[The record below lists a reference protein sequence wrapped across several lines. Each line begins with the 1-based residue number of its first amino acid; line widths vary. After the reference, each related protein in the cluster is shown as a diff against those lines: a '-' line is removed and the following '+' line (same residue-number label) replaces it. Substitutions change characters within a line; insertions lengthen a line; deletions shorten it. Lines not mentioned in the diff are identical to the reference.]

1 MGEIIGY
8 VQKVQDVELPPNKV
22 DHDTITVGQVE
33 ESIARCPDAAVS
45 EAMIKRIDKIRR
57 TGNSI
62 GGVVEV
68 VARNV
73 PSGLGSPVFDKL
85 EAELAKAC
93 MSLPASKGFEIGSGF
108 GGTLLAGKDH
118 NDEFYVDANGRTRTR
133 SNRSGGVQGGISNGE
148 TIWVRVAFKPTSTI
162 GQLQNTVTRDGKE
175 TELRGKGRHDP
186 CVLPRAAPMVE
197 SMVALVLADALMQ
210 QKAQCDL
217 LEFQEPSGFNALGS
231 RAPKEVGVVA
241 AP

>member
-1 MGEIIGY
+1 M
-8 VQKVQDVELPPNKV
+8 
-22 DHDTITVGQVE
+22 T
-33 ESIARCPDAAVS
+33 
-45 EAMIKRIDKIRR
+45 
-57 TGNSI
+57 
-62 GGVVEV
+62 
-68 VARNV
+68 
-73 PSGLGSPVFDKL
+73 SGSDRYNFFR
-85 EAELAKAC
+85 E
-93 MSLPASKGFEIGSGF
+93 
-108 GGTLLAGKDH
+108 DH

-217 LEFQEPSGFNALGS
+217 LEFQEPSGFNALGP

-241 AP
+241 P